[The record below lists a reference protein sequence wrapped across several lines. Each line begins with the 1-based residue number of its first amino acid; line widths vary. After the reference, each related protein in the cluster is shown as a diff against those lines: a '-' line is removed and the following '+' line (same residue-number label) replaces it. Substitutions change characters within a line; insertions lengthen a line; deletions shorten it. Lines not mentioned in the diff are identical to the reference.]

1 MRYILENGKAVKI
14 TNKELESLMNSLNIS
29 QSEAIDLWLC
39 DNDYETD
46 DEQKELEEKAKNI
59 KISKEITPKK
69 EKKERK
75 KPEIKTSDEK
85 KELFSEI
92 LSNLE
97 DVYRE
102 NVKVLNENKLIEVK
116 IGDKTFKIDVIQ
128 VRQPKKS

>member
-1 MRYILENGKAVKI
+1 MRYRLENGKTVNI
-14 TNKELESLMNSLNIS
+14 PNKELESLMNSLNIS

-75 KPEIKTSDEK
+75 PPVKKVSDEK
-85 KELFSEI
+85 KELFNDI
-92 LSNLE
+92 LTYLQSKYGE
-97 DVYRE
+97 
-102 NVKVLNENKLIEVK
+102 KVEVVNENKLIFVK
-116 IGDKTFKIDVIQ
+116 INDKTFKLDLIQ
-128 VRQPKKS
+128 TKKA

>member
-1 MRYILENGKAVKI
+1 MRYRLENGKTVNI
-14 TNKELESLMNSLNIS
+14 PNKELESLMNSLNIS

-75 KPEIKTSDEK
+75 SPVKKVSDEK
-85 KELFSEI
+85 KELFNDI
-92 LSNLE
+92 LTYLQSKYGE
-97 DVYRE
+97 
-102 NVKVLNENKLIEVK
+102 KVEVVNENKLIFVK
-116 IGDKTFKIDVIQ
+116 INDKTFKLDLIQ
-128 VRQPKKS
+128 TKKA